1 MRRASTVAALLCLL
15 ALTALVSSAPG
26 GAQPAPP
33 PTADQ
38 VESIALAHLADVRAS
53 LGLSSLDIADVAV
66 TTVALSSDGGVNT
79 VHLVQRVGGVEIQGA
94 TMSIV
99 VSDSREVL
107 DIGNRFVP
115 GGVKLTRNLSPAI
128 DATEAAER
136 AAVALG
142 LTARGDFDVQ
152 SSEGGPD
159 QEQKLDEGG
168 IAAEEI
174 PARLVLQRTE
184 SGSVRLAWELV
195 IVESSDDDVW
205 QILIDAVSGQELDRK
220 NKTRADSYRVF
231 EEPTEAPIFGN
242 RTLVV
247 DPADPTASPFGW
259 HDTDGVAG
267 AESTLTIGNNV
278 TAYLDTN
285 ADQQPDPGSQ
295 PDGGASL
302 VFDFVFDPTKPPI
315 DNADAAVTNLFYWT
329 NLAHDVLYAY
339 GFDEASG
346 NFQTNN
352 YGNGGVGGDAVRAE
366 TQDGLSNNNGN
377 MFTPPDGS
385 PPRMQLYPF
394 NFTTPERDPGFD
406 ASIIVHEYV
415 HGLTDRLTGGPA
427 NVTCLDN
434 DEAMGEGWSDWFALM
449 FTMGPGD
456 VGATPR
462 GFAPYLL
469 GQSTS
474 GGGFRSW
481 PYSTNTAVNPTTYA
495 TITTASLHDRGA
507 VWAQMLW
514 DMTWALIERDGFDA
528 DLIGGTGG
536 NNTALQLVV
545 DALKLQPCS
554 PGFVDARDAVL
565 LADTNLTSG
574 ANQCLIWEAFAARG
588 LGFSA
593 DQVNPNDETDGVE
606 AFDLPAECT
615 DLAVAIAA
623 TPTSPEPGTTVTYDV
638 TLDNTGATPL
648 TGVTATVPVP
658 AGAVYDPA
666 SATCAGSEAGGV
678 VTMAPGAIG
687 VGGSIVCSFTVT
699 VNGGPGTLTRFTD
712 DIESGAGAWTVS
724 HLAGTADWA
733 TSTAQ
738 SNSPSTS
745 FFAANPSAV
754 SDQILATTAPVTVS
768 AQTELRFWHNYTTE
782 NTFDGG
788 VVEVSTDGVGWTDIG
803 PLFTTNGYPNLLNA
817 GSNPLAGRLA
827 FTGDSGGWI
836 ESVADLSAFAGSD
849 LFIRFRFGSDTS
861 VGEVGWYVDDIS
873 VVDPVELT
881 TTATGTSTEGPN
893 DQDTITTA
901 VAQSTAPALLRVTTN
916 PAVPSVI
923 ERDGLWTDAFGIDW
937 VELPSGSAQVCFSD
951 VPGFTSPPCEN
962 VSLINGVTTVVPGT
976 FITHGTLNIV
986 SSPAVATT
994 ISVDGNP
1001 VNDWGAIVSIE
1012 PGSYEICFGLVS
1024 GWDPPACQTVAVTA
1038 GNITNVTGVFT
1049 ANGAAPGDTGFGQLR
1064 VTTNPPVRSQI
1075 LVDGYRA
1082 TSFGMDWMKLQ
1093 PGSYEVCFSDVPG
1106 YATPSCQTAV
1116 VVDGVTSVVQGDFT
1130 QLAELRVITSPPAG
1144 APITVDGRVVDQ
1156 YGFWTWVPAGVSYEI
1171 CTVGYA
1177 CQTVNPPAGSLS
1189 TVTLVPGP

>member
-1 MRRASTVAALLCLL
+1 MRRASTTAALLSLL
-15 ALTALVSSAPG
+15 ALIALVTSAPG

-33 PTADQ
+33 PTAAQ
-38 VESIALAHLADVRAS
+38 VEVIARAHLADIRAE

-66 TTVALSSDGGVNT
+66 TNVVLSSNGGVNT

-99 VSDSREVL
+99 VSDSGEIL
-107 DIGNRFVP
+107 DVGNRFVP
-115 GGVKLTRNLSPAI
+115 GGVKLTRSLSPAI

-136 AAVALG
+136 AAAALG
-142 LTARGDFDVQ
+142 LSPRGDFDVR
-152 SSEGGPD
+152 SAEGGPD
-159 QEQKLDEGG
+159 QEQTLDQAG
-168 IAAEEI
+168 IAAERI

-195 IVESSDDDVW
+195 IVESADDDVW

-231 EEPTEAPIFGN
+231 EEPVESPIFGD

-247 DPADPTASPFGW
+247 DPADPAASPFGW
-259 HDTDGVAG
+259 HDTNGVAG
-267 AESTLTIGNNV
+267 AESTLTVGNNV
-278 TAYLDTN
+278 DAYLDTN
-285 ADQQPDPGSQ
+285 ADQQPDPGSRA
-295 PDGGASL
+295 DGGASL
-302 VFDFVFDPTKPPI
+302 VFDFTFDQTKPPI

-352 YGNGGVGGDAVRAE
+352 YGNGGIGGDAVRAE
-366 TQDGLSNNNGN
+366 TQDGLSTNNGN

-385 PPRMQLYPF
+385 PPRLQLYPF
-394 NFTTPERDPGFD
+394 NFTSPQRDAAFD
-406 ASIIVHEYV
+406 AGLVVHEYV

-456 VGATPR
+456 VGSTPR

-469 GQSTS
+469 GQNTN
-474 GGGFRSW
+474 GGGFRAW
-481 PYSTNTAVNPTTYA
+481 PYSTDTAVNPTTYA
-495 TITTASLHDRGA
+495 TIATASLHNRGA

-514 DMTWALIERDGFDA
+514 DMTWALIERDGYDP
-528 DLIGGTGG
+528 DLIAGTGG
-536 NNTALQLVV
+536 NNTAIQIVV
-545 DALKLQPCS
+545 DALKLQPCG

-565 LADTNLTSG
+565 LADANLTSG

-593 DQVNPNDETDGVE
+593 DQGDPNNEADGVA
-606 AFDLPAECT
+606 AFDLPAACT
-615 DLAVAIAA
+615 DLSVSVTT
-623 TPTSPEPGTTVTYDV
+623 TPMSPEPGDTLVYDATV
-638 TLDNTGATPL
+638 DNTGAVPL
-648 TGVTATVPVP
+648 TGVAVTVPVP
-658 AGAVYDPA
+658 AGSTYDAA
-666 SATCAGSEAGGV
+666 SATCGGSESAGI
-678 VTMAPGAIG
+678 VTLAPGSVPA
-687 VGGSIVCSFTVT
+687 GGSIVCSFSVT
-699 VNGGPGTLTRFTD
+699 VNGGPGTLTRFGD
-712 DIESGAGAWTVS
+712 DLESGTGAWSVG
-724 HLAGTADWA
+724 HLVGTADWA
-733 TSTAQ
+733 PSTAQ
-738 SNSPSTS
+738 ANSPTTS
-745 FFAANPSAV
+745 FFAANPAALT
-754 SDQILATTAPVTVS
+754 DQLLTTSAPVSIS
-768 AQTELRFWHNYTTE
+768 AQTELRFWHTYTTE

-788 VVEVSTDGVGWTDIG
+788 VVEVSTNGTTWTDIG
-803 PLFTTNGYPNLLNA
+803 PLFTTNGYPNRLNS

-836 ESVADLSAFAGSD
+836 ESVADLSAFAGTD
-849 LFIRFRFGSDTS
+849 LLIRFRFASDTS
-861 VGEVGWYVDDIS
+861 VGEVGWFVDDIS

-881 TTATGTSTEGPN
+881 TTATVTSVEGPN
-893 DQDTITTA
+893 DQDTVTTA

-951 VPGFTSPPCEN
+951 VPGFTSPPCET
-962 VSLINGVTTVVPGT
+962 VSLVNGVTTVLPGA

-994 ISVDGNP
+994 ITVDGNP

-1012 PGSYEICFGLVS
+1012 PGTYQVCFGPVP
-1024 GWDPPACQTVAVTA
+1024 GWTPPPCQTVGVTA
-1038 GNITNVTGVFT
+1038 GAVTDVTGAFT
-1049 ANGAAPGDTGFGQLR
+1049 ADGAAPGAAGVGHLR

-1075 LVDGYRA
+1075 LVDGHRA

-1093 PGSYEVCFSDVPG
+1093 PGSYEVCFTDVPG
-1106 YATPSCQTAV
+1106 FATPACETAV
-1116 VVDGVTSVVQGDFT
+1116 IVDGVTTSVQGDFT
-1130 QLAELRVITSPPAG
+1130 QLAELRVVTSPPAG

-1156 YGFWTWVPAGVSYEI
+1156 YGIWTWVPAGVPYEI
-1171 CTVGYA
+1171 CTTGYT
-1177 CQTVNPPAGSLS
+1177 CQTVNPAAGVLT